1 LQRACAFLYQHQNA
15 DSGWGES
22 GESCREKRYLTS
34 ASHAVN
40 TAWALLTLI
49 TAGEARNPRCAHA
62 AQFLVETQL
71 ASGDWPRQSLSG
83 VFNKTA
89 LINYENY
96 RRYFP
101 IWALARF
108 AEAAA

>member
-1 LQRACAFLYQHQNA
+1 
-15 DSGWGES
+15 
-22 GESCREKRYLTS
+22 
-34 ASHAVN
+34 
-40 TAWALLTLI
+40 
-49 TAGEARNPRCAHA
+49 
-62 AQFLVETQL
+62 
-71 ASGDWPRQSLSG
+71 

-108 AEAAA
+108 AAAAT

>member
-1 LQRACAFLYQHQNA
+1 
-15 DSGWGES
+15 
-22 GESCREKRYLTS
+22 
-34 ASHAVN
+34 
-40 TAWALLTLI
+40 
-49 TAGEARNPRCAHA
+49 
-62 AQFLVETQL
+62 
-71 ASGDWPRQSLSG
+71 

-108 AEAAA
+108 AEAAAQGRATADPGAHAQVNLSPMV